1 MTINFRGRSVEA
13 CTNLFKSFH
22 VTIQHYVEGMTT
34 FVSSHLDFLRRAII
48 DIRKEILTQIID
60 IIPNEVDVESVA
72 NYVKKAAQHLRSTI
86 LK

>member
-1 MTINFRGRSVEA
+1 MNIDFRGQSVEA
-13 CTNLFKSFH
+13 STNLFKSFH

-48 DIRKEILTQIID
+48 DIRKELLTQIID
-60 IIPNEVDVESVA
+60 MIPNEVDVQSVA
-72 NYVKKAAQHLRSTI
+72 NYVQQAAQHLRTTI